1 MKILAW
7 FIGINLGIIIS
18 TLVLSIVLPL
28 IAAIPQPIWD
38 LACIFEYVFEWY

>member
-18 TLVLSIVLPL
+18 TFVLSVVLPL
-28 IAAIPQPIWD
+28 ILAIPYPMLDVVYI
-38 LACIFEYVFEWY
+38 LENIF